1 VSTGAAFSSCPPF
14 PTTLQAA
21 HLLLKHL
28 VQLDD
33 DCAERRSFGDHTLR
47 VARNETVGAKMPDQ
61 IEAET
66 IGPCCKRS
74 RRPLY
79 SLHAR
84 PSASRIGS
92 KGLTLN
98 HPQPKPRQ
106 VDMPFYSL
114 LILGENKSLFTP
126 ARDRNEAL
134 ALFGRELNLKLGL
147 DDSDTVIARYLLDE
161 WDFPGPHW
169 SRV

>member
-1 VSTGAAFSSCPPF
+1 M
-14 PTTLQAA
+14 
-21 HLLLKHL
+21 
-28 VQLDD
+28 
-33 DCAERRSFGDHTLR
+33 RSLI
-47 VARNETVGAKMPDQ
+47 ELDQ
-61 IEAET
+61 I
-66 IGPCCKRS
+66 C
-74 RRPLY
+74 
-79 SLHAR
+79 
-84 PSASRIGS
+84 IGS

-134 ALFGRELNLKLGL
+134 ALFGRELNLKLTL

-169 SRV
+169 VNHTTPVFEMPADAN

>member
-1 VSTGAAFSSCPPF
+1 M
-14 PTTLQAA
+14 
-21 HLLLKHL
+21 
-28 VQLDD
+28 
-33 DCAERRSFGDHTLR
+33 RSLI
-47 VARNETVGAKMPDQ
+47 ELDQ
-61 IEAET
+61 IC
-66 IGPCCKRS
+66 IS
-74 RRPLY
+74 
-79 SLHAR
+79 
-84 PSASRIGS
+84 S
-92 KGLTLN
+92 KSLTLN

-134 ALFGRELNLKLGL
+134 ALFGRELNLKLTL

-169 SRV
+169 VDHTIPVFEMLADAN